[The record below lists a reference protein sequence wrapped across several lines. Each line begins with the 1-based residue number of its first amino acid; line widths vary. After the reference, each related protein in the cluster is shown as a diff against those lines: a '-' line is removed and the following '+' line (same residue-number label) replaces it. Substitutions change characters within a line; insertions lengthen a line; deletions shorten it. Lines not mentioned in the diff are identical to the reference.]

1 MPCRVQRLQG
11 LLHSLPA
18 YSLPLPNEW
27 QVVGAGSG
35 PRAARRQQQ
44 LPPNVVV
51 AHLGEPSCFALL
63 RFENLCA
70 YSLLLV
76 CCSVRPDS
84 LAALEHQPCHPLLWL
99 LHQPVPFCPARR
111 PVQSKASRPSTC
123 SAGAPCAACTCPTRV
138 SCGGRQGQ
146 LCVPAAQAAARYCSS
161 APCPVPLGR
170 LVGPGGA
177 PTWRCAALPLAQQA
191 RHAGFSS
198 PLGSLAL
205 RPGHS
210 TLAHLHD

>member
-1 MPCRVQRLQG
+1 MSAAWTSFLFLPWTGLQCAVQ
-11 LLHSLPA
+11 SPMAATTPFILPA
-18 YSLPLPNEW
+18 SFSIPPLCPSTNVW

-35 PRAARRQQQ
+35 PRAGRRQQQ

-63 RFENLCA
+63 RCENLCA
-70 YSLLLV
+70 YSLLLL

-99 LHQPVPFCPARR
+99 LHQPIPLCPARR
-111 PVQSKASRPSTC
+111 PAQSKESRPSTC

-146 LCVPAAQAAARYCSS
+146 LCVQPRRQ
-161 APCPVPLGR
+161 
-170 LVGPGGA
+170 PGG
-177 PTWRCAALPLAQQA
+177 
-191 RHAGFSS
+191 
-198 PLGSLAL
+198 
-205 RPGHS
+205 
-210 TLAHLHD
+210 